1 MRMVVVLQCKACR
14 GYFRNTLGIATLG
27 TLWEYLR
34 NLLYYCGGWC
44 CSVKSAAARQY
55 ASTNASGAIV
65 ESARGL
71 PSASTTASVT
81 DARCSDS
88 QWLVLM
94 CVISVYWDA
103 LALGVYSYAPCADC
117 LPECNV
123 CVLEERESLTVC
135 V

>member
-1 MRMVVVLQCKACR
+1 MTPSEDVCVWLLWWVLLLCKTKET
-14 GYFRNTLGIATLG
+14 YMTKETY
-27 TLWEYLR
+27 YLCTI
-34 NLLYYCGGWC
+34 L

-123 CVLEERESLTVC
+123 CV
-135 V
+135 